1 MAIKPT
7 TEFINY
13 QTPSN
18 PINPIVDTGGYRGD
32 PVTDWYKKIVDDKI
46 LDKIK
51 DKIKDNYTDWYSQ
64 YTGNDNGGGDN
75 GGYVDNPIAVQQP
88 EEQVAET
95 PVVEATT
102 PAVEKTAAET
112 EVTNPIAETET
123 AAETEKETE
132 PAADIATQ
140 DVDQRNDAFINNAVG
155 SQDTDKGKES
165 SATDWYDDA
174 KQKEIPTTGGQPNPS
189 TQPISG
195 NLVGTN
201 IEIPED
207 YSTQEAKSAV
217 GDFVSNFNKNTQYN
231 VGNKLGWVLKNII
244 NTVTKNGIPTPT
256 GNGIP
261 FIDTDTSAHRY
272 TIDLAGNLVRLE
284 PGGGGLNDFNA
295 SSKAYI
301 QDPITGEWIPAVY
314 DYSTN
319 SYQPVGNPI
328 STPSTTTPTV
338 NNAETT
344 ETGMSEPTAS
354 INNEGAQVAEQT
366 ATDNPINTSP
376 DNPYTDPDWVK
387 AYEVGLLRGNPSTP
401 LTLNTISDVQIG
413 DKAVHYVDDSGAI
426 HSVPITTDK
435 GQEISDYFG
444 GIDPGNVR
452 VDDSY
457 VGYFDEEGHYHTVD
471 LSSGRGQQIENYVDE
486 IKDDYRDIE
495 GAYAKAIS
503 MVNEDYADTN
513 YSPNGTQGDPIYA
526 SIMSDGMPAITGYET
541 EEEINYQ
548 DYILQ
553 NFVISGYDNKV
564 NADGKEWN
572 LVIPEGCEDIIA
584 SDKEHANDPK
594 RNDNIET
601 VYMTEEEYKEKV
613 NKFIDANPQLAKLI
627 ESNKVT
633 VDGIV
638 ANFLKALYKGNGGSG
653 YRSGGYG
660 GYYRGGGGG
669 YRSYGGS
676 SGGSSNSAGST
687 TQNQQRVYNIMKN
700 WSF

>member
-13 QTPSN
+13 QPPSN
-18 PINPIVDTGGYRGD
+18 PINPIVDTGGYRGS
-32 PVTDWYKKIVDDKI
+32 PITDWLKDVV
-46 LDKIK
+46 K
-51 DKIKDNYTDWYSQ
+51 DKVKDYTDWYSQ
-64 YTGNDNGGGDN
+64 YTGSDNGGGDN

-102 PAVEKTAAET
+102 PTVEKTTVET
-112 EVTNPIAETET
+112 EVTNPLAEAETTTET
-123 AAETEKETE
+123 ETEKETE
-132 PAADIATQ
+132 PAADIVTQ

-174 KQKEIPTTGGQPNPS
+174 KQKEIPATGGQPNPS
-189 TQPISG
+189 TQPVSG
-195 NLVGTN
+195 LLVGTN
-201 IEIPED
+201 IELPENYD
-207 YSTQEAKSAV
+207 TQEAKSDV
-217 GDFVSNFNKNTQYN
+217 DDYVSNFNKNTQYN
-231 VGNKLGWVLKNII
+231 VGNKLRWVLKNII

-261 FIDTDTSAHRY
+261 FIDTDTSAHKY

-284 PGGGGLNDFNA
+284 PGGGGLSDFNA
-295 SSKAYI
+295 SSNAYI
-301 QDPITGEWIPAVY
+301 QDPTTGEWIPAVY

-328 STPSTTTPTV
+328 STPPTTTPTA

-344 ETGMSEPTAS
+344 AGNPIS
-354 INNEGAQVAEQT
+354 NKDVQVADNRLLPRPT
-366 ATDNPINTSP
+366 TDNPINISP
-376 DNPYTDPDWVK
+376 DNPYTDPAWQQ
-387 AYEVGLLRGNPSTP
+387 AYEVGLLRGNPSTEPIERPDP
-401 LTLNTISDVQIG
+401 LILDTISDVQIG
-413 DKAVHYVDDSGAI
+413 DKAIHYVDDSGAI

-471 LSSGRGQQIENYVDE
+471 LSSGKGQQIENYVDE

-503 MVNEDYADTN
+503 MVNDDYANTN
-513 YSPNGTQGDPIYA
+513 YNPNGTQGDPIYA
-526 SIMSDGMPAITGYET
+526 SIMSDGVEVKGYES
-541 EEEINYQ
+541 EEDINYQ
-548 DYILQ
+548 DYTLQ
-553 NFVISGYDNKV
+553 QFVITDYDNKV
-564 NADGKEWN
+564 NAGGDEWA

-601 VYMTEEEYKEKV
+601 VYMTEEEYREKV

-633 VDGIV
+633 VDGIM
-638 ANFLKALYKGNGGSG
+638 ANFLKALNKGGSGGG

-660 GYYRGGGGG
+660 GYYRGGGGGG